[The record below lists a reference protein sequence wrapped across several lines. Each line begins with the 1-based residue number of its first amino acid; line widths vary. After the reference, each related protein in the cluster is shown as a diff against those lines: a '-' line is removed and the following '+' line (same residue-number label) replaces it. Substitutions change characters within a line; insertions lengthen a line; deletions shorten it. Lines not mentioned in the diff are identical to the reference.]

1 MHTPES
7 EFRSESGAGYSVPV
21 DRPAASANGLL
32 DDVGQL
38 GHGVKELFGA
48 QVELAS
54 AELGL
59 ARSALSWVFMAGLA
73 ATVVGVG
80 LGLTLLALIGV
91 LLATWFGSWLAALA
105 VLAVLQ
111 VLFLVGAIVFFR
123 RCLHWM
129 SLPVTRAQWGAMM
142 RDTMGRARRQA
153 RGSDPT

>member
-7 EFRSESGAGYSVPV
+7 VPDRSESA
-21 DRPAASANGLL
+21 DAATSGQGLL
-32 DDVGQL
+32 DEIGQL

-59 ARSALSWVFMAGLA
+59 ARSALSWIFVAGLA

-80 LGLTLLALIGV
+80 FGLTLLALAGL
-91 LLATWFGSWLAALA
+91 LLAKWLGSWLAALV
-105 VLAVLQ
+105 VLACVQ
-111 VLFLVGAIVFFR
+111 VLLLLGAMFLFH

-129 SLPVTRAQWGAMM
+129 TLPATRAQWSAMM
-142 RDTMGRARRQA
+142 HDTMGRARRQA
-153 RGSDPT
+153 RETDPT